1 MSNEN
6 INRVVITLNDEEHEN
21 FMLHKKSQGKTG
33 QFLGYLAFKK
43 AKLIEKP
50 KKKINYEN
58 NYSSKI

>member
-6 INRVVITLNDEEHEN
+6 VNRVVISLNDEEYEN
-21 FMLHKKSQGKTG
+21 FILQKKSQGKTG
-33 QFLGYLAFKK
+33 QLLGYLAFQK